1 MDLRQRLREGLE
13 QRRRASLYRSR
24 LCVDS
29 PQGPILAVDGRALLS
44 FCGNDYLGLANHP
57 RLVESLRRAAVRY
70 GVGSGASH
78 LLVGHSSAHRELEEA
93 LAEHTGR
100 ERALLFSSGYLANLG
115 AITAL
120 VGTGDRIFQDRLNHA
135 SLLDGGRLSG
145 ARLQRFPH
153 GDLENL
159 ERRLSGDG
167 AGRMRLVVV
176 DGVFSMDGDI
186 APLPELASLCR
197 RRDATLM
204 VDDAHGLGVLGESG
218 GGSLEAAGLHESDV
232 PILMGTL
239 GKALGTAG
247 AFVAGGAALIETLIQ
262 CARTYIYT
270 TAIPPA
276 VAAATLTSLDIL
288 RDEPWRREH
297 LRALVARFR
306 EGAEQLALPVMP
318 STTAIQPLLVGEAE
332 RAVDLSDRLRGEGL
346 LIGAIRPPTVPVG
359 GARLRIALSAAHS
372 EEHVDRLLDALAAH
386 CGA

>member
-1 MDLRQRLREGLE
+1 VDLRQRLREGLE